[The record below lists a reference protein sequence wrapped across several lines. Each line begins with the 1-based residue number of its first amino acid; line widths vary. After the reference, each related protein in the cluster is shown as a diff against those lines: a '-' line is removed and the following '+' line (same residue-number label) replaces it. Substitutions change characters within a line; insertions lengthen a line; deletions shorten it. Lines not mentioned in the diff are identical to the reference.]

1 LATKLGVRK
10 IAFLGSG
17 LLLANYVAAIVVPF
31 LIPQVRFYCFWLPF
45 DLLSVI
51 PARGLII
58 MHAMRFN

>member
-31 LIPQVRFYCFWLPF
+31 LIPQVGF
-45 DLLSVI
+45 LLLLTVLSSS
-51 PARGLII
+51 LS
-58 MHAMRFN
+58 HSS